1 MFTQIKHRTPGVLL
15 YLCIACPSFLVSW
28 RAYRCPKDHWR
39 SCHAILLGIFIGLF
53 HTLKSLYLS
62 DWVIPP

>member
-15 YLCIACPSFLVSW
+15 CLCIALPSWYLGEHIDALKIIGGPVI
-28 RAYRCPKDHWR
+28 
-39 SCHAILLGIFIGLF
+39 AILLGIFIGLF

-62 DWVIPP
+62 DWVSPP